1 MKPASLVNVKDS
13 IATHLLKVV
22 FSFYLVLTI
31 AVTLAHIYVEFS
43 NTKEKV
49 KDELEVIGKTF
60 EPGLAKALWDYNLEQ
75 LQPVFL
81 GMAESPDVEGIKLE
95 DEFGKVYG
103 KGRIINKNNLIVDID
118 KNGHQ
123 QQVLGSWHLSGLF
136 QHSFSIEHTHKEKSI
151 TIGHA
156 TIYSSSSIVV
166 EKVKWGFF
174 YIIINA
180 IIKTVALWA
189 LFLVISRKLLSRP
202 LASLTEATQQI
213 DLDKL
218 DNIEI
223 DIDTQG
229 QNELKVLED
238 AFNAMIQKLNGARQE
253 IVDKARQLTERNTE
267 LTNLSAELK
276 LANHRLT
283 TILENTKGLGAIH
296 NKKSAMLLTANTL
309 LQEIPFSPCPKINIV
324 YQDIDAGHEECFIS
338 FCPSS
343 TGELLDEELAQ
354 VNTMNSTELMF
365 DKSVS
370 QKLTLPTDIQ
380 PDTGYC
386 LTDNQLDL
394 VVRQGEALRGVISIQ
409 EIDSSVLSEEHLA
422 FIDTLAHFLSL
433 TIEKIEMN
441 QGLERKIN
449 ERSGELIEAFQK
461 LASQHAELKSTQQQL
476 VQSEKLASIGT
487 LTAGVA
493 HEINNPNNFAYAAV
507 YLMQDE
513 IKEIKAFLKQLAGGD
528 DADPQ
533 IIEAMDNKFTKLI
546 ELTNTAREGTQ
557 RIKVIVSDLRSFS
570 RLDDTQKEQTYLST
584 LIKSTI
590 NLVSTQYTEIAIET
604 NVISDP
610 LITCFPAKLS
620 QVFMNIAV
628 NACQAI
634 ETSTDKNDHVTG
646 KLTITLAEE
655 YHQLKI
661 TFQDNGCGMDEM
673 TQKKIFDPFF
683 TTKDVGCGTG
693 LGMAISFGI
702 IEEHAGTIKVAST
715 LGEGT
720 SISIYLPLNEA

>member
-1 MKPASLVNVKDS
+1 MKPAPLVKVKDS

-103 KGRIINKNNLIVDID
+103 KGRIINKNSQVVDID
-118 KNGHQ
+118 ENGGQ
-123 QQVLGSWHLSGLF
+123 QPVLDYWQFSGLF
-136 QHSFSIEHTHKEKSI
+136 QHSFTIEHSAKEKST
-151 TIGHA
+151 TIGRA
-156 TIYSSSSIVV
+156 TIYSSSGVV
-166 EKVKWGFF
+166 IEKVKWGFF

-180 IIKTVALWA
+180 VIKTVALWI

-202 LASLTEATQQI
+202 LAALTEATQQI

-218 DNIEI
+218 DNLEIAIE
-223 DIDTQG
+223 TRG
-229 QNELKVLED
+229 QNELKILEE
-238 AFNAMIQKLNGARQE
+238 AFNAMLQKLNAAKQE
-253 IVDKARQLTERNTE
+253 ILDKAHQLTERNE
-267 LTNLSAELK
+267 ALVDLSAELK

-283 TILENTKGLGAIH
+283 TILENTKALAAIN

-309 LQEIPFSPCPKINIV
+309 LQEIPFSHFPKINIV
-324 YQDIDAGHEECFIS
+324 YQDIDAGNKENFIS

-343 TGELLDEELAQ
+343 GSIPLDEDQVQ
-354 VNTMNSTELMF
+354 VNTMDSAELVF
-365 DKSVS
+365 SKI
-370 QKLTLPTDIQ
+370 LGENPTLPTGIQ
-380 PDTGYC
+380 PETGYC

-394 VVRQGEALRGVISIQ
+394 IVRHGETLRGVISVQ
-409 EIDSSVLSEEHLA
+409 DIDTSVITDEHLA

-441 QGLERKIN
+441 QGLERKIS
-449 ERSGELIEAFQK
+449 ERSGELIQAFQK
-461 LASQHAELKSTQQQL
+461 LASQHDELKSTQQQL

-493 HEINNPNNFAYAAV
+493 HEINNPNNFAHAAV

-513 IKEIKAFLKQLAGGD
+513 IKDIKAFLKQLAGGE

-533 IIEAMDNKFTKLI
+533 VIAAINNKFTKLI
-546 ELTNTAREGTQ
+546 DLTNTAREGTN
-557 RIKVIVSDLRSFS
+557 RIKVIVSDLRAFS
-570 RLDDTQKEQTYLST
+570 RPDDSQKERLRLSN
-584 LIKSTI
+584 LIQSTM
-590 NLVSTQYTEIAIET
+590 NLVRTQYTDIDIT
-604 NVISDP
+604 TDFMTDP
-610 LITCFPAKLS
+610 KITCFPAKLS

-634 ETSTDKNDHVTG
+634 ETKTRQNNQLTG
-646 KLTITLAEE
+646 NLTITLTEE
-655 YHQLKI
+655 SHQLKI
-661 TFQDNGCGMDEM
+661 SFKDNGCGMDEA
-673 TQKKIFDPFF
+673 TRQKIFDPFF
-683 TTKDVGCGTG
+683 TTKDVGSGTG

-702 IEEHAGTIKVAST
+702 IEEHGGKIKVTSAID
-715 LGEGT
+715 EGT
-720 SISIYLPLNEA
+720 NISIYLPLNAK

>member
-1 MKPASLVNVKDS
+1 MRPPSLVDVKDS

-43 NTKEKV
+43 DTKEKV
-49 KDELEVIGKTF
+49 KNELQVIGNTF
-60 EPGLAKALWDYNLEQ
+60 APGLAKALWDYNTEQ

-81 GMAESPDVEGIKLE
+81 GMVESPDVEGIKIE
-95 DEFGKVYG
+95 DEWGNISG
-103 KGRIINKNNLIVDID
+103 KGRIINKNGQIID
-118 KNGHQ
+118 FDSKGNQ
-123 QQVLGSWHLSGLF
+123 QPVLGYSHFSGLF
-136 QHSFSIEHTHKEKSI
+136 QHSFSIKHINKGETV
-151 TIGHA
+151 TLGQA
-156 TIYSSSSIVV
+156 TIYSSSGVVV

-180 IIKTVALWA
+180 IIKTIALWV
-189 LFLVISRKLLSRP
+189 LFLIISRKLLSRP

-218 DNIEI
+218 DNLEI
-223 DIDTQG
+223 VIDTKG
-229 QNELKVLED
+229 RNELKILEE
-238 AFNAMIQKLNGARQE
+238 AFNAMIGKLNGAKQE
-253 IVDKARQLTERNTE
+253 IVDKARQLTARNEE
-267 LTNLSAELK
+267 LSNLSTELK
-276 LANHRLT
+276 LSNHRLT
-283 TILENTKGLGAIH
+283 TILENTKALGEVSD
-296 NKKSAMLLTANTL
+296 KKSAMLLTTNTL
-309 LQEIPFSPCPKINIV
+309 LQEIPFSHFPKINIV
-324 YQDIDAGHEECFIS
+324 YQDIDTGDKEVFIS

-343 TGELLDEELAQ
+343 TAEPLDDDLAQ
-354 VNTMNSTELMF
+354 VNTMNSSELLF
-365 DKSVS
+365 NKTLSENP
-370 QKLTLPTDIQ
+370 TLPTDIQ
-380 PDTGYC
+380 PETGYC
-386 LTDNQLDL
+386 LTDTQLDL
-394 VVRQGEALRGVISIQ
+394 IVRQGEELRGVISIQ
-409 EIDSSVLSEEHLA
+409 DIDTSVLSEEYLA

-461 LASQHAELKSTQQQL
+461 LASQHSELKSTQQQL

-528 DADPQ
+528 DADPEV
-533 IIEAMDNKFTKLI
+533 IAALENKFTKLI
-546 ELTNTAREGTQ
+546 ELTNTAREGTK

-590 NLVSTQYTEIAIET
+590 NLVSTQYTEIDITT
-604 NVISDP
+604 NFIRDP

-634 ETSTDKNDHVTG
+634 ETNTRKNSNLAG
-646 KLTITLAEE
+646 KLTITLNED
-655 YHQLKI
+655 YHQLKL

-683 TTKDVGCGTG
+683 TTKDVGSGTG

-702 IEEHAGTIKVAST
+702 IEEHGGTIKVASSVD
-715 LGEGT
+715 EGT
-720 SISIYLPLNEA
+720 DISIYLPLDEA